1 MFLKEPFKYSTL
13 KGAYDSMRN
22 QYDPDY
28 IYNVE
33 AVEALGITG
42 DYWIVKVSN
51 KSGDTFIGYLD
62 DY

>member
-42 DYWIVKVSN
+42 DYWIVKVSD
-51 KSGDTFIGYLD
+51 KSGDTFLGYLD

>member
-51 KSGDTFIGYLD
+51 KSGDTFLGYLD

>member
-1 MFLKEPFKYSTL
+1 MILKEPFKYKTL

-22 QYDPDY
+22 QYDSDY

-33 AVEALGITG
+33 SVNDQA
-42 DYWIVKVSN
+42 YWIVKETD
-51 KSGDTFIGYLD
+51 KSGDKLLGILE

>member
-1 MFLKEPFKYSTL
+1 MILKEPFKYSTL

-22 QYDPDY
+22 QYDSDY

-33 AVEALGITG
+33 SVNDQA
-42 DYWIVKVSN
+42 YWIVKVSDN
-51 KSGDTFIGYLD
+51 SGDNFLGYLD

>member
-1 MFLKEPFKYSTL
+1 MILKEPFKYKTL

-22 QYDPDY
+22 QYDSDY

-33 AVEALGITG
+33 SVNDQA
-42 DYWIVKVSN
+42 YWIVKVSYN
-51 KSGDTFIGYLD
+51 SGDNFLGYLD

>member
-1 MFLKEPFKYSTL
+1 MILKEPFKYSTL

-22 QYDPDY
+22 QYDSDY

-33 AVEALGITG
+33 SVNDQT
-42 DYWIVKVSN
+42 YWIVKVSDN
-51 KSGDTFIGYLD
+51 SGDNFLGYLD

>member
-1 MFLKEPFKYSTL
+1 MILKEPFKYSTL

-22 QYDPDY
+22 QYDSDY

-33 AVEALGITG
+33 AVNDQE
-42 DYWIVKVSN
+42 YWIVKVSDN
-51 KSGDTFIGYLD
+51 SGDNFLGYLD

>member
-1 MFLKEPFKYSTL
+1 MILKEPFKYKTL

-22 QYDPDY
+22 QYDSDY

-33 AVEALGITG
+33 SVNDQA
-42 DYWIVKVSN
+42 YWIVKVSDN
-51 KSGDTFIGYLD
+51 SGDNFLGYLD

>member
-42 DYWIVKVSN
+42 DYWIVKVSD

>member
-1 MFLKEPFKYSTL
+1 MILKEPFKYKTL

-22 QYDPDY
+22 QYDSDY

-33 AVEALGITG
+33 AVNDQE
-42 DYWIVKVSN
+42 YWVVKVSDN
-51 KSGDTFIGYLD
+51 SGDNFLGYLD